1 MKAIT
6 IHGLEDGVFALLKE
20 RAEEQG
26 SSVNATV
33 KGIIE
38 QALGVRRPRG
48 QPHRKDFEEFC
59 GMWSQKE
66 YDEFREATAD
76 DRRVEPEEW
85 R

>member
-6 IHGLEDGVFALLKE
+6 IHGLEDSVFALLKE
-20 RAEEQG
+20 RAKEQDA
-26 SSVNATV
+26 SVNTTV

-38 QALGVRRPRG
+38 QALGVRRARQ
-48 QPHRKDFEEFC
+48 QPHRNDFKEFC
-59 GMWSQKE
+59 GMWSQQE

-76 DRRVEPEEW
+76 DRRVEPKEW

>member
-6 IHGLEDGVFALLKE
+6 IHGLEDSVWSLLKE
-20 RAEEQG
+20 RAKEQG
-26 SSVNATV
+26 ASVNATV

-38 QALGVRRPRG
+38 QALGVKRTPQR
-48 QPHRKDFEEFC
+48 PHRKDFEEFC
-59 GMWSQKE
+59 GMWSPQE
-66 YDEFREATAD
+66 YDEFREATTD